1 MLLLTYN
8 RKLLYIYD
16 MRSETLGNNIYDGDP
31 FYVRDDLDED
41 GSDYNVDDIDEEYFT
56 VKVYDET
63 GWSSYPGCLEEPDN
77 CSANTP
83 VYKGSAGKPTTIIF
97 TGSILGNLSG
107 TGRANRTE
115 AAVKTLMEA
124 VQK

>member
-1 MLLLTYN
+1 
-8 RKLLYIYD
+8 

-41 GSDYNVDDIDEEYFT
+41 GSDYNLDDIDEEYFT

-63 GWSSYPGCLEEPDN
+63 GWSSYLGCLEEPDN

-83 VYKGSAGKPTTIIF
+83 VYKRQCGKTYHNHFYRFDPWQSERYRQGKPDR
-97 TGSILGNLSG
+97 SSS
-107 TGRANRTE
+107 
-115 AAVKTLMEA
+115 
-124 VQK
+124 